1 MPLRY
6 LAEWFLA
13 PPGTVVVVI
22 SRAQVKMSN
31 IQMVGARCLPGSA
44 PGAGASRGLTDEWEQ
59 YVCESGS
66 TTRLCSDLFF
76 LLPAE
81 HTALPLNHILSFFSA
96 RSKTEGGWCVVT
108 QHTHKS
114 VLCD

>member
-31 IQMVGARCLPGSA
+31 IQMVQARCLPGSA

-76 LLPAE
+76 YCLQ
-81 HTALPLNHILSFFSA
+81 NIRYFLSITFFLSSLHAA
-96 RSKTEGGWCVVT
+96 RQKGGGV
-108 QHTHKS
+108 
-114 VLCD
+114 